1 VRRALASLLLLAS
14 LCSTVAAQ
22 TPPTGGERPGG
33 EVADLVNALL
43 GALMGGGSVTGAS
56 LQAEVAEAGGIPFQ
70 RDVPVAFLGRA
81 ELVAYLRELIDAEY
95 PVAQARADERLLLA
109 FDLLPAGTDLRA
121 LRARLLEDNVAG
133 FYDERPDRRR
143 LYAVSEDRS
152 FTPMNQIVL
161 AHELRHA
168 LQDQYRDLHAQLG
181 EDVTD
186 FDDRR
191 LAWMSLLE
199 GDATLVMERFVKQRL
214 GLPGGDDG
222 LGTGMD
228 SAGLG
233 APGLFDLPDAP
244 PVIRDHLMQPYL
256 AGLGLA
262 RAIWARGGASAMRD
276 AWGRAPL
283 SMEQVLHPSRYFAGE
298 PPRRLVPRIL
308 PPPGAH
314 QLSEGTLGELLLR
327 SLLEAGGES
336 AAEGWGGDAWRLYDI
351 AGKTLLVWR
360 SEWDSSSDA
369 HEFARA
375 LHERFARRT
384 TREPSRDGFELF
396 RNASGWLF
404 AIRSQPD
411 AVELVSG
418 DDPVSVV
425 KALAAAA
432 QGSGLEMTH

>member
-1 VRRALASLLLLAS
+1 MKRALAALALLAS
-14 LCSTVAAQ
+14 LCAPVAAQ
-22 TPPTGGERPGG
+22 TPPTGS

-43 GALMGGGSVTGAS
+43 STLMGGGIVTGAS
-56 LQAEVAEAGGIPFQ
+56 LQADVAEAGGIPFQ

-81 ELVAYLRELIDAEY
+81 ELVGYLRELIDAEY

-109 FDLLPAGTDLRA
+109 FDLLPPGTDLRA

-143 LYAVSEDRS
+143 LYAISEDRS

-181 EDVTD
+181 DDVTD

-199 GDATLVMERFVKQRL
+199 GDATLVMERFVKLRL
-214 GLPGGDDG
+214 GLPAGDDG
-222 LGTGMD
+222 LAPGMD
-228 SAGLG
+228 AAGLG

-262 RAIWARGGASAMRD
+262 RAIWARGGATALRD
-276 AWGRAPL
+276 AWSRPPD
-283 SMEQVLHPSRYFAGE
+283 SMEQVLHPTRYFAGE
-298 PPRRLVPRIL
+298 APRRVAPAVPG
-308 PPPGAH
+308 PAGARL
-314 QLSEGTLGELLLR
+314 LSEGTFGELLIR
-327 SLLEAGGES
+327 SLLEAGGEA
-336 AAEGWGGDAWRLYDI
+336 AAEGWGGDGWRLYDS
-351 AGKTLLVWR
+351 GGRTLLLWR
-360 SEWDSSSDA
+360 SEWDSPADAREFSDA
-369 HEFARA
+369 LRD
-375 LHERFARRT
+375 RFARRN
-384 TREPSRDGFELF
+384 RLEPARDGFEVF
-396 RNASGWLF
+396 RSASGWLF
-404 AIRSQPD
+404 AMRSQLG
-411 AVELVSG
+411 AIELVSG

-432 QGSGLEMTH
+432 SPR